1 MWIDQMHVQYGLC
14 ARTKKGNLADS
25 DVLLQL
31 AWLGLT
37 PYTDPGELGAW
48 E

>member
-1 MWIDQMHVQYGLC
+1 MHVQYGLC